1 MIACALESFQ
11 VKLAAQ
17 STSGSIVGIVQDATG
32 AVMPQVT
39 VKIKNLSDNTMRATL
54 TDTAGEYHLL
64 NLKPGSYEIV
74 ASKENFVNSIVSSIG
89 LDARQHGLEA
99 GSCRGSQ
106 GITVEATGASINT
119 ENAVIG
125 DTKNFNQV
133 VQLPM
138 NYRGGNDSP
147 LAALVAVPGVQQD
160 SSGTC
165 RSGAGRRPRS
175 STP

>member
-1 MIACALESFQ
+1 LRARWKASK

-89 LDARQHGLEA
+89 LTHASMDLKLDLAGVRRALPSKPRGRQ
-99 GSCRGSQ
+99 S
-106 GITVEATGASINT
+106 T
-119 ENAVIG
+119 
-125 DTKNFNQV
+125 
-133 VQLPM
+133 
-138 NYRGGNDSP
+138 
-147 LAALVAVPGVQQD
+147 
-160 SSGTC
+160 
-165 RSGAGRRPRS
+165 RR
-175 STP
+175 TP